1 MTDSVDFL
9 EKWPAHATGRSYAR
23 SQVSVVNSRIVP
35 LSEVETK
42 ISNLVP
48 KPKFLETLE
57 KNIADGLKDI
67 QPGDRDSRF
76 QIFKEAFQSF
86 ICSFK
91 TYKHFLSRIYQEY
104 EEFLNFYKAEA
115 QKLRPVKEYLWTISQ
130 ECDERILKIQKK
142 EKPEINSLR
151 REIVRLRDLISELK
165 EEKLGLE
172 TQVGH
177 LTQSLKE
184 EHEKFRY
191 EADAK
196 LLLISEINA
205 MRMQFDEIEVITKHA
220 QNKTNENDD
229 PILLKIALEQARK
242 AQSVSEF
249 ELVQLKAEYVNVMPK
264 NRYDMLLEEN
274 LQLKN
279 DFEAKMKE
287 YEGLNESFK
296 LLKNQLNEVMKQR
309 DESESK
315 IQQMQKVSTPRPE
328 WNEVGRKLPGGLTKW
343 LEETVS
349 MTSQEKMHFMV
360 NQLTLQNNEDTEFNL
375 NTYIKEE
382 LNFIPLFLQTDS
394 TVKPRPMQLRDC
406 LLLVHE
412 LWLARKS
419 EKDSIKEQSL
429 GQRRR
434 SLTSRRL
441 SQTRSHP
448 PAGTQTKSPSSHHKQ
463 YRDLYKSFDEFLNH
477 FFKQIYGIEQIRIEW
492 AHTFYSM
499 LVKEKH
505 YYKLIELKKIIDNKM
520 DEECHWHFESWIKS
534 IEERI
539 LIFID
544 SNNNNNNN
552 SSTIFPLNTEGI
564 HERKKLILKQTL
576 NEALLDIFGQKNLNR
591 LDTLIQTASDY
602 ASLRIKE
609 PSNMSSSSISV
620 ELPSLSNLNMK
631 GGSEPNEN
639 QVSTQDMIDFN
650 KLFEDIQAE
659 DINPF
664 ISELLSIYKQLK
676 TAFINDIVS
685 ELQKLTSN
693 EVQQNS
699 ITLTELKNAIETI
712 SPSTAV
718 TFNLQPKS
726 GKTITTQSVQSLDAD
741 STLEWIFKTNP
752 NEPLV
757 QSLTLNTLIKRLEG
771 SNLFPD

>member
-1 MTDSVDFL
+1 MADAVDFL

-23 SQVSVVNSRIVP
+23 SQASIVNSRIVS

-42 ISNLVP
+42 ISNLIP

-57 KNIADGLKDI
+57 KNIADRLKDI
-67 QPGDRDSRF
+67 QPDDRDSRF

-86 ICSFK
+86 IYSFK
-91 TYKHFLSRIYQEY
+91 TYKHFLSSIYQEY

-151 REIVRLRDLISELK
+151 REIVRLRDLISQLK
-165 EEKLGLE
+165 GEKLGLE

-220 QNKTNENDD
+220 QIKTNENDD
-229 PILLKIALEQARK
+229 PVLLKIALE
-242 AQSVSEF
+242 
-249 ELVQLKAEYVNVMPK
+249 
-264 NRYDMLLEEN
+264 
-274 LQLKN
+274 
-279 DFEAKMKE
+279 
-287 YEGLNESFK
+287 

-360 NQLTLQNNEDTEFNL
+360 NQFTLQNNENTEFNL

-406 LLLVHE
+406 LLIVHE
-412 LWLARKS
+412 LWLTRKS
-419 EKDSIKEQSL
+419 EKDFIKEQSL

-434 SLTSRRL
+434 LLTSRRL
-441 SQTRSHP
+441 SQVQTRSHP
-448 PAGTQTKSPSSHHKQ
+448 PAGTQSKSPSTHHQ
-463 YRDLYKSFDEFLNH
+463 HRDVFKSFDEFLNH

-499 LVKEKH
+499 LVKETH
-505 YYKLIELKKIIDNKM
+505 CYKLIELKKIIDNKM

-534 IEERI
+534 IEEQI
-539 LIFID
+539 LLFID
-544 SNNNNNNN
+544 SNNNNNN
-552 SSTIFPLNTEGI
+552 SS
-564 HERKKLILKQTL
+564 
-576 NEALLDIFGQKNLNR
+576 
-591 LDTLIQTASDY
+591 
-602 ASLRIKE
+602 
-609 PSNMSSSSISV
+609 MS
-620 ELPSLSNLNMK
+620 K
-631 GGSEPNEN
+631 
-639 QVSTQDMIDFN
+639 
-650 KLFEDIQAE
+650 
-659 DINPF
+659 
-664 ISELLSIYKQLK
+664 
-676 TAFINDIVS
+676 
-685 ELQKLTSN
+685 
-693 EVQQNS
+693 
-699 ITLTELKNAIETI
+699 
-712 SPSTAV
+712 
-718 TFNLQPKS
+718 
-726 GKTITTQSVQSLDAD
+726 
-741 STLEWIFKTNP
+741 
-752 NEPLV
+752 
-757 QSLTLNTLIKRLEG
+757 
-771 SNLFPD
+771 

>member
-1 MTDSVDFL
+1 
-9 EKWPAHATGRSYAR
+9 
-23 SQVSVVNSRIVP
+23 
-35 LSEVETK
+35 
-42 ISNLVP
+42 
-48 KPKFLETLE
+48 
-57 KNIADGLKDI
+57 
-67 QPGDRDSRF
+67 
-76 QIFKEAFQSF
+76 
-86 ICSFK
+86 
-91 TYKHFLSRIYQEY
+91 
-104 EEFLNFYKAEA
+104 
-115 QKLRPVKEYLWTISQ
+115 
-130 ECDERILKIQKK
+130 
-142 EKPEINSLR
+142 
-151 REIVRLRDLISELK
+151 
-165 EEKLGLE
+165 
-172 TQVGH
+172 
-177 LTQSLKE
+177 
-184 EHEKFRY
+184 
-191 EADAK
+191 
-196 LLLISEINA
+196 

-419 EKDSIKEQSL
+419 EKDSIK
-429 GQRRR
+429 
-434 SLTSRRL
+434 
-441 SQTRSHP
+441 TRSHP

>member
-1 MTDSVDFL
+1 MADAVDFL

-23 SQVSVVNSRIVP
+23 SQASIVNSRIVS

-42 ISNLVP
+42 ISNLIP

-57 KNIADGLKDI
+57 KNIADRLKDI
-67 QPGDRDSRF
+67 QPDDRDSRF

-86 ICSFK
+86 IYSFK
-91 TYKHFLSRIYQEY
+91 TYKHFLSSIYQEY

-151 REIVRLRDLISELK
+151 REIVRLRDLISQLK
-165 EEKLGLE
+165 GEKLGLE

-220 QNKTNENDD
+220 QIKTNENDD
-229 PILLKIALEQARK
+229 PVLLKIALEQARK

-264 NRYDMLLEEN
+264 NRYDMLMDEN

-279 DFEAKMKE
+279 DFEAIMKE

-360 NQLTLQNNEDTEFNL
+360 NQFTLQNNENTEFNL

-406 LLLVHE
+406 LLIVHE
-412 LWLARKS
+412 LWLTRKS
-419 EKDSIKEQSL
+419 EKDFIKEQSL

-434 SLTSRRL
+434 LLTSRRL
-441 SQTRSHP
+441 SQVQTRSHP
-448 PAGTQTKSPSSHHKQ
+448 PAGTQSKSPSTHHQ
-463 YRDLYKSFDEFLNH
+463 HRDVFKSFDEFLNH

-499 LVKEKH
+499 LVKETH
-505 YYKLIELKKIIDNKM
+505 CYKLIELKKIIDNKM

-534 IEERI
+534 IEEQI
-539 LIFID
+539 LLFID
-544 SNNNNNNN
+544 SNNNNNN
-552 SSTIFPLNTEGI
+552 SSMIFPLNTEGI
-564 HERKKLILKQTL
+564 HEKKKLILKQTL
-576 NEALLDIFGQKNLNR
+576 SEALLDILGQKNLNR
-591 LDTLIQTASDY
+591 LDTLIQTASEY
-602 ASLRIKE
+602 ASLQIKE
-609 PSNMSSSSISV
+609 PSNLSSSSTSV

-631 GGSEPNEN
+631 GGSEPNQY
-639 QVSTQDMIDFN
+639 QVSIQYMIDFN
-650 KLFEDIQAE
+650 KLFED
-659 DINPF
+659 
-664 ISELLSIYKQLK
+664 
-676 TAFINDIVS
+676 VS
-685 ELQKLTSN
+685 NCVLH
-693 EVQQNS
+693 
-699 ITLTELKNAIETI
+699 
-712 SPSTAV
+712 
-718 TFNLQPKS
+718 
-726 GKTITTQSVQSLDAD
+726 
-741 STLEWIFKTNP
+741 
-752 NEPLV
+752 
-757 QSLTLNTLIKRLEG
+757 
-771 SNLFPD
+771 